1 MARPDWRLPR
11 GVSRSLWEY
20 TQQPHIATEY
30 DQSIAN
36 SALSRY
42 DTQVLLHHFTQPGR
56 LVDLGCGTGRHAL
69 EFAARGFDV
78 LGVDLSAEML
88 AQFQAKATRAGLQV
102 AALRAN
108 LCDLNCLP
116 DGVFDY
122 AILMYATLGM
132 IPATEDRA
140 LVLQQARR
148 LLPVG
153 GKLALHVH
161 NLWYNL
167 FDSQGR
173 SWLWRDRWKRWLN
186 GRPGGDR
193 IVHDRGIPNFQM
205 HVFSR
210 REIARLLQDA
220 GFQIVAWHPL
230 NATASGPLQL
240 PALCGGLRAN
250 GWIIVAEARRSGF
263 PA

>member
-1 MARPDWRLPR
+1 MPRPDWSLPR
-11 GVSRSLWEY
+11 GVSRALWEY
-20 TQQPHIATEY
+20 TQQPHIATDY

-42 DTQVLLHHFTQPGR
+42 DTQVLLQHFTRPGR

-69 EFAARGFDV
+69 EFASRGFEV

-88 AQFQAKATRAGLQV
+88 QQLQMKAGAAGLEV

-108 LCDLNCLP
+108 LCELSGLVDAT
-116 DGVFDY
+116 FDY

-132 IPATEDRA
+132 IPAAEDRRG
-140 LVLQQARR
+140 VLQQARR
-148 LLPVG
+148 LLRPG
-153 GKLALHVH
+153 GRLALHVH
-161 NLWYNL
+161 NLWFNL

-173 SWLWRDRWKRWLN
+173 AWLWKDHWQHWLR

-210 REIARLLQDA
+210 GEIIRLLRET
-220 GFQIVAWHPL
+220 GFRIASCQPL
-230 NATASGPLQL
+230 NATASGPLPC
-240 PALCGGLRAN
+240 PALCGAWRAN
-250 GWIIVAEARRSGF
+250 GWIWIAEGS
-263 PA
+263 

>member
-1 MARPDWRLPR
+1 MTRPDWSLPR
-11 GVSRSLWEY
+11 GVSRALWEY

-42 DTQVLLHHFTQPGR
+42 DTQVLLQHFTQPGR
-56 LVDLGCGTGRHAL
+56 LIDLGCGTGRHAL
-69 EFAARGFDV
+69 EFASRGFDV
-78 LGVDLSAEML
+78 LGVDLSEEML
-88 AQFQAKATRAGLQV
+88 RQLQSKAAAAGCKV

-108 LCDLNCLP
+108 LCELSGIADAA
-116 DGVFDY
+116 FDY

-132 IPATEDRA
+132 IPAAEDR
-140 LVLQQARR
+140 LVVLQHARR
-148 LLPVG
+148 LLRPG
-153 GKLALHVH
+153 GRLALHVH
-161 NLWYNL
+161 NLWFNL

-173 SWLWRDRWKRWLN
+173 AWLWTDRWHRWLQ

-210 REIARLLQDA
+210 SEITRLLRAA
-220 GFQIVAWHPL
+220 GFRIVACQPL
-230 NATASGPLQL
+230 NATASGPLKVPML
-240 PALCGGLRAN
+240 GGRLRAN
-250 GWIIVAEARRSGF
+250 GWIFIAECA
-263 PA
+263 